1 MPSCLSSEFDTEPPE
16 AVGALGVAA
25 APLRRVGGDRDRR
38 DVTGKPVNVYP
49 NSGEEWDAQ
58 RRTWVGTS
66 QHSARQAQQWVADGA
81 RIVGGCCRVRPADID
96 NIARAVVGAG

>member
-16 AVGALGVAA
+16 AVGALGVTA

-49 NSGEEWDAQ
+49 NSGEDWAAHLGGYVAALRAASE
-58 RRTWVGTS
+58 
-66 QHSARQAQQWVADGA
+66 QWVADGA